1 MGLLSRKTKRDC
13 LSGTGVELLRGRH
26 YWQQWLLAFILSS
39 LVYIPSRL
47 EYARGLISAEY
58 VLLLLLFSWN
68 MLLREQR
75 SSFSV
80 TKSAAT

>member
-13 LSGTGVELLRGRH
+13 LSGTGVELRGRH
-26 YWQQWLLAFILSS
+26 YWQQWFAFILSS

-47 EYARGLISAEY
+47 VYVRRLICAEY
-58 VLLLLLFSWN
+58 VVLLLLFSWN